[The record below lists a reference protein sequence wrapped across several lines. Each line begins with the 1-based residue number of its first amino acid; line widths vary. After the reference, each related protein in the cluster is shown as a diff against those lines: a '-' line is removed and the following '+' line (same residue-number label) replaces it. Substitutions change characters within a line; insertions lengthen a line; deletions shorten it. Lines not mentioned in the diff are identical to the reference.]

1 VTSRRLRDP
10 ELSVGSMTEASRRI
24 RDPELSVGSRT
35 EASRRL
41 RDPEL
46 SVGSRTEASRRLR
59 DPEHL
64 SKYVTFLSCR
74 QRKDVI
80 TETLIH
86 SLTMEENLEKLKE
99 AGDVIIISDLENV
112 LDKNTDIKIDKN
124 NLNLSIQKGKKLLQI
139 NESSLEDIFNRA
151 IMENPNAKIIEIKKN
166 VYVITSNG
174 QIICPV
180 YMVTNIND
188 SGKPF
193 SVFYLIAK

>member
-1 VTSRRLRDP
+1 MTSRRLRDP

-151 IMENPNAKIIEIKKN
+151 IMENPNAKIKEEC
-166 VYVITSNG
+166 
-174 QIICPV
+174 ICNHLQW
-180 YMVTNIND
+180 TNNLSSIY
-188 SGKPF
+188 GYK
-193 SVFYLIAK
+193 YK